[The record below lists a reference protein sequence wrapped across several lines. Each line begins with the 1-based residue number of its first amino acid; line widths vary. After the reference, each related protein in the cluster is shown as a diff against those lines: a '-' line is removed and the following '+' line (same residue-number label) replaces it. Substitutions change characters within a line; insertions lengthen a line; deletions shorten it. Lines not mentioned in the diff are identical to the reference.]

1 MANLTDFKVIWVI
14 FVIFG
19 TILNI
24 SLLRL
29 SVGFGSMDQV
39 LSRFIIISRYIQAG
53 GVGDQMFIIPQKTVF
68 ILVSTE
74 RYNINIVTFA
84 IHQTTTV
91 SEKHIIDCSSFPC
104 IYNTDKCSRIA
115 LAFMCRIIHQK

>member
-39 LSRFIIISRYIQAG
+39 PSRFIIICRYVQAG
-53 GVGDQMFIIPQKTVF
+53 GVGDQIFIIPRKIVI

-74 RYNINIVTFA
+74 RYNITIV
-84 IHQTTTV
+84 
-91 SEKHIIDCSSFPC
+91 S
-104 IYNTDKCSRIA
+104 
-115 LAFMCRIIHQK
+115 